1 MGLIILV
8 IGVSLFVER
17 QFSFGLDMHKDLFV
31 FFGLIINLSSL
42 NHSYKMK
49 DISGELINDKI

>member
-8 IGVSLFVER
+8 VAISLIVER

-31 FFGLIINLSSL
+31 FFGIIVNLPLTDWGSSKDKMLL
-42 NHSYKMK
+42 NRE
-49 DISGELINDKI
+49 I